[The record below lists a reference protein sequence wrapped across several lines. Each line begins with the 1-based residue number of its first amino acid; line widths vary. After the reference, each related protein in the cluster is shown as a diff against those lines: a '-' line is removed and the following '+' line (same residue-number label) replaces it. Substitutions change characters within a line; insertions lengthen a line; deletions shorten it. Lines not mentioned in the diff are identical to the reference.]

1 MPPPDHAV
9 FPPAVLRVAP
19 DAIPAVRAALE
30 RTLDQLRPHLALMR
44 QEGYI
49 HEPWLG
55 DPMSE
60 YVRVTYNT
68 TVMDASDGPYQA
80 LVAYERQ
87 LRSARDQLVAAQ
99 AAYGR
104 TEGGNA
110 ATMNE
115 LA

>member
-1 MPPPDHAV
+1 MPPTPDTV

-19 DAIPAVRAALE
+19 DAIPAVRAALD
-30 RTLDQLRPHLALMR
+30 RTLDELGPHLLLMR

-60 YVRVTYNT
+60 YVRVTYNA
-68 TVMDASDGPYQA
+68 TVMDAPDGPYQA

-87 LRSARDQLVAAQ
+87 LRSARDQLAAAQ
-99 AAYGR
+99 AEYER
-104 TEGGNA
+104 TEGANTAG
-110 ATMNE
+110 MNG

>member
-1 MPPPDHAV
+1 MPSPQDAV

-30 RTLDQLRPHLALMR
+30 RTLNQLRPHLALMK
-44 QEGYI
+44 QEAYI

-60 YVRVTYNT
+60 YVRVTYNS
-68 TVMDASDGPYQA
+68 TVMDAPDGPYQA

-99 AAYGR
+99 TEYER

-110 ATMNE
+110 ATMNG

>member
-1 MPPPDHAV
+1 MPPPDDAV
-9 FPPAVLRVAP
+9 YPPAVLRVAP

-30 RTLDQLRPHLALMR
+30 RTLEELRPHLNLMK
-44 QEGYI
+44 QEAYI
-49 HEPWLG
+49 HDPWLG

-60 YVRVTYNT
+60 YVRVTYNAN
-68 TVMDASDGPYQA
+68 VMDAHDGPYQA

-99 AAYGR
+99 AEYER
-104 TEGGNA
+104 TEGGNT